1 MVDPNPE
8 VSGRGLERLRAAG
21 IEVASGLLEAEARE
35 LNRGFVKRMQTGR
48 PWVQLKIAASL
59 DGGTAMQSGE
69 SQWITGPSARAD
81 VQRFRAAAGAIMT
94 GVGTVLADDPRL
106 TARDGTDGGRQPLRV
121 ILDSGLR
128 TPATAKVLRRPG
140 ETRIYYCG
148 DPVREDLEQ
157 AGATLV
163 RAAGHRSGVDPA
175 AVLDD
180 LGTLGVNLV
189 MVEAGATL
197 AGSLAADALVDEFV
211 LYQAA
216 QLLGSGTR
224 PMLDTPGWT
233 RLTHRLDLNIIDLRL
248 VGSDIRIIARA
259 AQHQET

>member
-1 MVDPNPE
+1 M
-8 VSGRGLERLRAAG
+8 
-21 IEVASGLLEAEARE
+21 I
-35 LNRGFVKRMQTGR
+35 
-48 PWVQLKIAASL
+48 
-59 DGGTAMQSGE
+59 
-69 SQWITGPSARAD
+69 
-81 VQRFRAAAGAIMT
+81 
-94 GVGTVLADDPRL
+94 ADDPRL
-106 TARDGTDGGRQPLRV
+106 TVRAGTDAGRQPLRV
-121 ILDSGLR
+121 VLDSGLR
-128 TPATAKVLRRPG
+128 TPVAAGILRQPG

-148 DPVREDLEQ
+148 DPVGEGLEE
-157 AGATLV
+157 AGATLLRV
-163 RAAGHRSGVDPA
+163 AGHRSGVDPV

-211 LYQAA
+211 IYQAA

-233 RLTHRLDLNIIDLRL
+233 RLRHRLDLNIFDLRL

-259 AQHQET
+259 AEHQET